1 MFDTVIIQLFI
12 TVRNDT
18 NSNIELVDSHII
30 KLVV

>member
-1 MFDTVIIQLFI
+1 MFDTVIIQLCI
-12 TVRNDT
+12 TVRNDI